1 MARRLGQGEL
11 GDPCSLTSYV
21 SSVRETA
28 CHLPN
33 EDRDCDSC
41 TNLSTS
47 SNVMIDNTLMP
58 IRYALAVAR
67 LCYLF
72 SSFITC
78 PGYCNLRCYCIR
90 SRRHPMCRCCLLLVK
105 IVSHV
110 WVCGIEGGGHGEG
123 MGPTACGKWSR
134 VFNMGPKRSEVC
146 TLQLRPPPQEKD
158 FLHFGNPTCKYCTL
172 YSIV

>member
-11 GDPCSLTSYV
+11 GDPCSLTSSV

-28 CHLPN
+28 CHFPN

-47 SNVMIDNTLMP
+47 SNVMIDITLVL
-58 IRYALAVAR
+58 IRYALTAAR

-72 SSFITC
+72 SSLLTRE
-78 PGYCNLRCYCIR
+78 GYFNPHCYCIR

-110 WVCGIEGGGHGEG
+110 WVCGIEGGGHGKG
-123 MGPTACGKWSR
+123 MGPTACEKWSR
-134 VFNMGPKRSEVC
+134 GIQHGTRAEWG
-146 TLQLRPPPQEKD
+146 
-158 FLHFGNPTCKYCTL
+158 LHLAMKATTPGKGFFAFWEPHM
-172 YSIV
+172 